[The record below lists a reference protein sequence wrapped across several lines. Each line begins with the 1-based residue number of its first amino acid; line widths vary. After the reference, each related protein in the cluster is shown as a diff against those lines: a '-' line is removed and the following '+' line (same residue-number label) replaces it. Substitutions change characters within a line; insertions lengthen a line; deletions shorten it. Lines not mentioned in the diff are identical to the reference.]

1 MSSPCYVSDKIMRRI
16 VSVLAIGVVLVLA
29 SYASA
34 AGAGVSLGEWHCAG
48 PFKDQLFGLHLKSFE
63 TVFPPEKQALAAG
76 GKLVDLSASWTV
88 KKLPGMTSTVRRW
101 VKQADWTD
109 GYVNQLPVGP
119 PPMRNETCY
128 IYRTITAKAATSVE
142 MRILALD
149 NVRAWLNGK
158 QVGGVGNPG
167 RSGASRFPAGL
178 NAALP
183 LIAGENRLLIKIT
196 SMHGRHGFAFSIPSL
211 TPSNDT
217 PPGRMSEHY
226 NLAPGDE
233 PYASGGKPIAPKKMS
248 AEKAAARVKAFR
260 FDIKPIPMYD
270 PARLRM
276 VEDLDRTAPQSTGGA
291 AYLKA
296 LATLKPKLSGD
307 AVTAAGRIEQMWRKQ
322 IRQLGPIA
330 FVRCPP
336 YPVNAI
342 APYTSRGAGPASI
355 CVFDPSNEKTP
366 MSVIYESPGLSIFD
380 MNLSYDAKTIFFAA
394 RNGGQPWHI
403 YEIGVDGRG
412 LKQITKGTSSN
423 ISPVQLP
430 SGEIMFIS
438 TRAGTRVVCQKQPS
452 GLLYV
457 CNRDGSNVRRVSGN
471 TLSDHTPQV
480 MDDGRILFTRW
491 DYGVDKNVF
500 CRQNLW
506 TMNPDGTRFALFG
519 SNTKEDPNSFWEASA
534 IPGRPEVV
542 CVFGPHHSYHAGMIG
557 LVWDRPVGFHKD
569 IRGEG
574 FRWVTRQMPAIAD
587 TTLAWG
593 YQDPW
598 PINERLFLV
607 SYGGDGGRKN
617 RLYLLDDR
625 GNRKCI
631 YEAEGKM
638 GCWDPVLLRP
648 RKTPPV
654 IPSQSTP
661 VKYAHR
667 TPAEA
672 NLNPNDKLTGTFLLQ
687 DVYEGLGPTV
697 KRGEVKSLAIIEQ
710 VPKYGDPAGAQ
721 IWGYSPTISRGTMFV
736 RRIIGTVPVES
747 DGSAHFTAPAIRDI
761 SFNALDS
768 EGRSIRHMGSTLHI
782 MPGETQSCLGC
793 HETRG
798 KVPARGSKAVIA
810 AKRPPSVPKY
820 PAWTD
825 KGIIDFTKVV
835 QPVLDKHCVKC
846 HSGPT
851 PKKGVDLSG
860 DKTHSH
866 SMAYDQLLDR
876 GMVHYVP
883 VAGTGHANSSPKAR
897 GSYVSKIRKHIET
910 DFCTPKPLPLE
921 DRKRI
926 YTWIDANV
934 PYFGTYEFTNSK
946 VMGGRSRWYVTDKRK
961 WFRRDFEPV
970 FNRRCLPCHKRRI
983 TPQTYNYNPGGKGS
997 IMVTSKLWNDIA
1009 LSSFQLG
1016 HGRVSMI
1023 GQIGPVHRINLTHP
1037 EWSQM
1042 LTAPLAKS
1050 AGGMGLCKTADSGA
1064 VFKDKKDADYQAI
1077 SKALKKAHHT
1087 LLADPRVDMPEARKA
1102 ANLEKARAV
1111 ATDAEQWRTRTDNW
1125 ISKNATYDASSI
1137 IQKWTTD
1144 KAKLLTGEPYANNWA
1159 FCTEKEP
1166 NPWITVTLDKAYEID
1181 EVHIVNRVGSC
1192 QEFARTLTMWLSQDG
1207 KTWTKA
1213 WSAGGRGKP
1222 EWRVK
1227 LSKTSKAKYIKL
1239 GLTETQYLDLKYVF
1253 VYGK

>member
-1 MSSPCYVSDKIMRRI
+1 MLV
-16 VSVLAIGVVLVLA
+16 VGV
-29 SYASA
+29 A
-34 AGAGVSLGEWHCAG
+34 ATVAPGAEAGVRLGSWYCAG
-48 PFKDQLFGLHLKSFE
+48 PFKDELFGLHLKSFE
-63 TVFPPEKQALAAG
+63 TVFPPEKQVIAAG
-76 GKLVDLSASWTV
+76 GKLVDLSATWEV
-88 KKLPGMTSTVRRW
+88 EKLPGMTSTARRW
-101 VKQADWTD
+101 VKFADWSD

-128 IYRTITAKAATSVE
+128 LYRTITAKAAGSVE
-142 MRILALD
+142 MRVLAVD
-149 NVRAWLNGK
+149 NVKAWLNGK
-158 QVGGVGNPG
+158 EAGGAGNPG

-178 NAALP
+178 NATLELA
-183 LIAGENRLLIKIT
+183 AGDNRLMVKIT
-196 SMHGRHGFAFSIPSL
+196 SMHGRHGFAFAIPSL

-217 PPGRMSEHY
+217 LPGRLANLR

-233 PYASGGKPIAPKKMS
+233 PYVRADKLVAPKPMS
-248 AEKAAARVKAFR
+248 AAGAKERVEAFR
-260 FDIKPIPMYD
+260 FDIAPVPMYD
-270 PARLRM
+270 PARLKM
-276 VEDLDRTAPQSTGGA
+276 VEDLERTAPATSGGR

-296 LATLKPKLSGD
+296 VAALKSKLGGD
-307 AVTAAGRIEQMWRKQ
+307 PVAAAGRIEKMWREQ
-322 IRQLGPIA
+322 IRALGPIA

-336 YPVNAI
+336 YGVNAI
-342 APYTSRGAGPASI
+342 APYTARGAVPASI
-355 CVFDPSNEKTP
+355 CVLDPANEKKP
-366 MSVIYESPGLSIFD
+366 LRVIYDRPGLRVFD
-380 MNLSYDAKTIFFAA
+380 MNLSYDAGTIFFSA
-394 RNGGQPWHI
+394 RDGGEPWHI

-412 LKQITKGTSSN
+412 LKQITKGDSSN

-430 SGEIMFIS
+430 SGEIMFVS

-480 MDDGRILFTRW
+480 MNDGRVLFTRW

-519 SNTKEDPNSFWEASA
+519 SNTKEDPNGFWEARA

-542 CVFGPHHSYHAGMIG
+542 CVFGPHHNYHAGMIG
-557 LVWDRPVGFHKD
+557 LVWDRPVGFRKD

-574 FRWVTRQMPAIAD
+574 FRWVTRQMPAIGD
-587 TTLAWG
+587 TALSWG

-607 SYGGDGGRKN
+607 SCGVDGGRKN

-631 YEAEGKM
+631 YEAAGKL
-638 GCWDPVLLRP
+638 GCWDPLLLRP

-654 IPSQSTP
+654 IPNQSTP
-661 VKYAHR
+661 VEYAHR

-687 DVYEGLGPTV
+687 DVYDGIGPGV
-697 KRGEVKSLAIIEQ
+697 KHGEVKSLAIIEQ

-721 IWGYSPTISRGTMFV
+721 IWGYSPTISRGTMYV
-736 RRIIGTVPVES
+736 RRIIGTVPVEP
-747 DGSAHFTAPAIRDI
+747 DGSAHFTVPAIRDI
-761 SFNALDS
+761 SFNALDAD
-768 EGRSIRHMGSTLHI
+768 GRSIRHMGSTLHI
-782 MPGETQSCLGC
+782 MPGEMQSCLGC

-798 KVPARGSKAVIA
+798 KVPVRGPSAVIA

-820 PAWTD
+820 PSWTD
-825 KGIIDFTKVV
+825 KGILDFTRVV
-835 QPVLDKHCVKC
+835 QPVLDKHCIKC

-883 VAGTGHANSSPKAR
+883 VAGTGHDNSSPKAR

-910 DFCTPKPLPLE
+910 DFCVPKPLPLE
-921 DRKRI
+921 DRQRI

-934 PYFGTYEFTNSK
+934 PYFGTYEFTNSS
-946 VMGGRSRWYVTDKRK
+946 VMGGRSRWYVTDRRK
-961 WFRRDFEPV
+961 WFRRDFEPA
-970 FNRRCLPCHKRRI
+970 FNRRCLPCHKRYI
-983 TPQTYNYNPGGKGS
+983 TPQTYNYNPGGKGQ
-997 IMVTSKLWNDIA
+997 IMVTSKIWNDIA

-1016 HGRVSMI
+1016 HGRISMI

-1050 AGGMGLCKTADSGA
+1050 AGGMQLCKSADGAA
-1064 VFKDKKDADYQAI
+1064 VFKDKKDPDYQAI
-1077 SKALKKAHHT
+1077 LKALEKGRDT
-1087 LLADPRVDMPEARKA
+1087 LLADPRVDMPEALKSE
-1102 ANLEKARAV
+1102 NLEKARERTV
-1111 ATDAEQWRTRTDNW
+1111 AAESWRTRSDNW
-1125 ISKNATYDASSI
+1125 ISKDATYTASSI
-1137 IQKWTTD
+1137 IARWTTD
-1144 KAKLLTGEPYANNWA
+1144 KKKLLTGKPYANDWA
-1159 FCTEKEP
+1159 FCTEKESD
-1166 NPWITVTLDKAYEID
+1166 PWINIKLDKVYAID

-1192 QEFARTLTMWLSQDG
+1192 QEFARTLTMWLSTDG
-1207 KTWTKA
+1207 KTWTKT
-1213 WSAGGRGKP
+1213 WSAGGRP
-1222 EWRVK
+1222 RADWHVK
-1227 LSKTSKAKYIKL
+1227 LAKTPKARYIKL
-1239 GLTETQYLDLKYVF
+1239 GLAEKQYLDLKYVF

>member
-1 MSSPCYVSDKIMRRI
+1 MLV
-16 VSVLAIGVVLVLA
+16 VGV
-29 SYASA
+29 A
-34 AGAGVSLGEWHCAG
+34 ATVAPGAEAGVRLGSWYCAG
-48 PFKDQLFGLHLKSFE
+48 PFKDELFGLHLKSFE
-63 TVFPPEKQALAAG
+63 TVFPPEKQVIAAG
-76 GKLVDLSASWTV
+76 GKLVDLSATWEV
-88 KKLPGMTSTVRRW
+88 EKLPGMTSITRRW
-101 VKQADWTD
+101 VKFADWSD

-128 IYRTITAKAATSVE
+128 LYRTITAKAAGSVE
-142 MRILALD
+142 MRVLAVD
-149 NVRAWLNGK
+149 NIKAWLNGK
-158 QVGGVGNPG
+158 EAGGAGNPG

-178 NAALP
+178 NATLELA
-183 LIAGENRLLIKIT
+183 AGDNRLMVKIT
-196 SMHGRHGFAFSIPSL
+196 SMHGRHGFAFAIPSL

-217 PPGRMSEHY
+217 LPGRLANLR

-233 PYASGGKPIAPKKMS
+233 PYVRADKLVAPKPMS
-248 AEKAAARVKAFR
+248 AAGAKERVEAFR
-260 FDIKPIPMYD
+260 FDIAPVPMYD
-270 PARLRM
+270 PARLKM
-276 VEDLDRTAPQSTGGA
+276 VEDLERTAPATSGGR

-296 LATLKPKLSGD
+296 VAALKSKLGGD
-307 AVTAAGRIEQMWRKQ
+307 PVAAAGRIEKMWREQ
-322 IRQLGPIA
+322 IRALGPIA

-336 YPVNAI
+336 YGVNAI
-342 APYTSRGAGPASI
+342 APYTARGAVPASI
-355 CVFDPSNEKTP
+355 CVLDPANEKKP
-366 MSVIYESPGLSIFD
+366 LRVIYDRPGLRVFD
-380 MNLSYDAKTIFFAA
+380 MNLSYDAGTIFFSA
-394 RNGGQPWHI
+394 RDGGEPWHI

-412 LKQITKGTSSN
+412 LKQITKGDSSN

-430 SGEIMFIS
+430 SGEIMFVS

-480 MDDGRILFTRW
+480 MNDGRVLFTRW

-519 SNTKEDPNSFWEASA
+519 SNTKEDPNGFWEARA

-542 CVFGPHHSYHAGMIG
+542 CVFGPHHNYHAGMIG
-557 LVWDRPVGFHKD
+557 LVWDRPVGFRKD

-574 FRWVTRQMPAIAD
+574 FRWVTRQMPAIGD
-587 TTLAWG
+587 TALSWG

-607 SYGGDGGRKN
+607 SCGVDGGRKN

-631 YEAEGKM
+631 YEAAGKL
-638 GCWDPVLLRP
+638 GCWDPLLLRP

-654 IPSQSTP
+654 IPNQSTP
-661 VKYAHR
+661 VEYAHR

-687 DVYEGLGPTV
+687 DVYDGIGPGV
-697 KRGEVKSLAIIEQ
+697 KHGEVKSLAIIEQ

-721 IWGYSPTISRGTMFV
+721 IWGYSPTISRGTMYV
-736 RRIIGTVPVES
+736 RRIIGTVPVEP
-747 DGSAHFTAPAIRDI
+747 DGSAHFTVPAIRDI
-761 SFNALDS
+761 SFNALDAD
-768 EGRSIRHMGSTLHI
+768 GRSIRHMGSTLHI
-782 MPGETQSCLGC
+782 MPGEMQSCLGC

-798 KVPARGSKAVIA
+798 KVPVRGPSAVIA

-820 PAWTD
+820 PSWTD
-825 KGIIDFTKVV
+825 KGILDFTRVV
-835 QPVLDKHCVKC
+835 QPVLDKHCIKC

-876 GMVHYVP
+876 GMVHYTP
-883 VAGTGHANSSPKAR
+883 VAGTGHGESSPKAR

-910 DFCTPKPLPLE
+910 DFCVPKALPLE
-921 DRKRI
+921 DRQRI

-934 PYFGTYEFTNSK
+934 PYFGTYEFTNSS

-970 FNRRCLPCHKRRI
+970 FNRRCLPCHKRYI
-983 TPQTYNYNPGGKGS
+983 TPQTYNYNPGGKGQ
-997 IMVTSKLWNDIA
+997 IMVTSKIWNDIA

-1016 HGRVSMI
+1016 HGRISMI

-1050 AGGMGLCKTADSGA
+1050 AGGMQLCKSADGAA
-1064 VFKDKKDADYQAI
+1064 VFKDKKDPDYQAI
-1077 SKALKKAHHT
+1077 LKALEKGRDT
-1087 LLADPRVDMPEARKA
+1087 LLADPRVDMPEALKSE
-1102 ANLEKARAV
+1102 NLEKARERTV
-1111 ATDAEQWRTRTDNW
+1111 AAESWRTRSDNW
-1125 ISKNATYDASSI
+1125 ISKDATYTASSI
-1137 IQKWTTD
+1137 IARWTTD
-1144 KAKLLTGEPYANNWA
+1144 KKKLLTGKPYANDWA
-1159 FCTEKEP
+1159 FCTEKESD
-1166 NPWITVTLDKAYEID
+1166 PWINIKLDKVYAID

-1192 QEFARTLTMWLSQDG
+1192 QEFARTLTMWLSTDG
-1207 KTWTKA
+1207 KTWTKT
-1213 WSAGGRGKP
+1213 WSAGGRP
-1222 EWRVK
+1222 RADWHVK
-1227 LSKTSKAKYIKL
+1227 LAKTPKARYIKL
-1239 GLTETQYLDLKYVF
+1239 GLAEKQYLDLKYVF

>member
-1 MSSPCYVSDKIMRRI
+1 MMRRI
-16 VSVLAIGVVLVLA
+16 VSVWIAAVLLVIA
-29 SYASA
+29 AGGTTVSA
-34 AGAGVSLGEWHCAG
+34 AEAVKAGETGIRLGTWYCAG
-48 PFKDQLFGLHLKSFE
+48 PFKDELFGLHLKSFQ
-63 TVFPPEKQALAAG
+63 TVFPPEKQVIAAG
-76 GKLVDLSASWTV
+76 GKLVDLSVTWEV
-88 KKLPGMTSTVRRW
+88 EKLPGMTSTTRRW
-101 VKQADWTD
+101 VKFDDWSD

-128 IYRTITAKAATSVE
+128 LYRTISAKTASSVE
-142 MRILALD
+142 MRILAVD
-149 NVRAWLNGK
+149 NVKAWLNGK
-158 QVGGVGNPG
+158 EVGGVGNPG
-167 RSGASRFPAGL
+167 RAGASRFPAGL
-178 NAALP
+178 NATLELA
-183 LIAGENRLLIKIT
+183 AGDNRLMVKIT
-196 SMHGRHGFAFSIPSL
+196 SMHGRHGFAFAIPSL
-211 TPSNDT
+211 TPSNNT
-217 PPGRMSEHY
+217 RPGRLTEMY
-226 NLAPGDE
+226 NLRAGDE
-233 PYASGGKPIAPKKMS
+233 PYARAGKLVSPKAMS
-248 AEKAAARVKAFR
+248 ASHAKERVKAFR
-260 FDIKPIPMYD
+260 FDIAPIPMYD
-270 PARLRM
+270 PARLKM
-276 VEDLDRTAPQSTGGA
+276 VEALERTAPATSGGQ
-291 AYLKA
+291 AYLKTMAA
-296 LATLKPKLSGD
+296 LKSKLKDDP
-307 AVTAAGRIEQMWRKQ
+307 VAAARQIENMWRRR
-322 IRQLGPIA
+322 IRSLGPVA

-336 YPVNAI
+336 YSVNAI
-342 APYTSRGAGPASI
+342 APYIARGAAPASI
-355 CVFDPSNEKTP
+355 CVFDPANEKEP
-366 MSVIYESPGLSIFD
+366 MRVIYDRPGLSIFD

-394 RNGGQPWHI
+394 RDGRSPWHI
-403 YEIGVDGRG
+403 YEIGVDGKG
-412 LKQITKGTSSN
+412 LKQITSGSHSD
-423 ISPVQLP
+423 ISPTALP
-430 SGEIMFIS
+430 SGEIMFVS

-480 MDDGRILFTRW
+480 MNDGRILFTRW

-557 LVWDRPVGFHKD
+557 LVWDRPVGFRKD

-574 FRWVTRQMPAIAD
+574 FRWVTRQMPAVGD

-631 YEAEGKM
+631 YEAAGKL

-654 IPSQSTP
+654 IPNQSTP

-697 KRGEVKSLAIIEQ
+697 KRGEVTSLAIIEQ

-736 RRIIGTVPVES
+736 RRIIGTVPVEA

-761 SFNALDS
+761 SFNALDA
-768 EGRSIRHMGSTLHI
+768 EGRLIRHMGSTLHI

-798 KVPARGSKAVIA
+798 KVPARGPSAVIA

-820 PAWTD
+820 PSWTD
-825 KGIIDFTKVV
+825 KGILDFTKVV
-835 QPVLDKHCVKC
+835 QPVLDKHCIKC

-910 DFCTPKPLPLE
+910 DFCVPKPLPLE
-921 DRKRI
+921 DRQRI

-934 PYFGTYEFTNSK
+934 PYFGTYEFTNSS
-946 VMGGRSRWYVTDKRK
+946 VMGGRSRWYVTDRRK
-961 WFRRDFEPV
+961 WFRRDFEPA
-970 FNRRCLPCHKRRI
+970 FNRRCLPCHKRYI
-983 TPQTYNYNPGGKGS
+983 TPQTYNYNPGGKGQ
-997 IMVTSKLWNDIA
+997 IMVTSKIWNDIA

-1016 HGRVSMI
+1016 HGRISMI

-1042 LTAPLAKS
+1042 LTAPLAES
-1050 AGGMGLCKTADSGA
+1050 AGGMQLCKAADGAA
-1064 VFKDKKDADYQAI
+1064 VFKDKKDPDYQAML
-1077 SKALKKAHHT
+1077 KALEKGRDT
-1087 LLADPRVDMPEARKA
+1087 LLADPRIDMPEALKSE
-1102 ANLEKARAV
+1102 NLAKARKRTV
-1111 ATDAEQWRTRTDNW
+1111 SAESWQTRTDNW
-1125 ISKNATYDASSI
+1125 ISKNATYTASSI
-1137 IQKWTTD
+1137 IPKWTTD
-1144 KAKLLTGEPYANNWA
+1144 KEKLLNGKPYDNDWA
-1159 FCTEKEP
+1159 FCTEDES
-1166 NPWITVTLDKAYEID
+1166 NPWINIKLDKVYAID
-1181 EVHIVNRVGSC
+1181 EVHIVNRVNSC
-1192 QEFARTLTMWLSQDG
+1192 QEFARTLAMWVSTDG
-1207 KTWTKA
+1207 KTWTKT
-1213 WSAGGRGKP
+1213 WSAGGRP
-1222 EWRVK
+1222 RADWHVK
-1227 LSKTSKAKYIKL
+1227 LPKTPKAKYIKL
-1239 GLTETQYLDLKYVF
+1239 GLTEKQYLDLKYVF

>member
-1 MSSPCYVSDKIMRRI
+1 MMRRI
-16 VSVLAIGVVLVLA
+16 VGVWVIVAMSGVL
-29 SYASA
+29 SA
-34 AGAGVSLGEWHCAG
+34 AEPVKPDMSGVSLGSWYCAG

-63 TVFPPEKQALAAG
+63 TVFPPEKQVIAAG
-76 GKLVDLSASWTV
+76 GKLADLSATWTV
-88 KKLPGMTSTVRRW
+88 EKLPGMTSAVRRW
-101 VKQADWTD
+101 IKFADWTD

-128 IYRTITAKAATSVE
+128 LYRTITAKSATSVE
-142 MRILALD
+142 MRMLAAD
-149 NVRAWLNGK
+149 NIKAWLNGK
-158 QVGGVGNPG
+158 QVGGVGNPH

-178 NAALP
+178 NATLELA
-183 LIAGENRLLIKIT
+183 AGANRLLIKIT

-217 PPGRMSEHY
+217 PPGRLTKLY
-226 NLAPGDE
+226 DLGPGDE
-233 PYASGGKPIAPKKMS
+233 PYASGAKLVKPRTSSPENAK
-248 AEKAAARVKAFR
+248 ARVKAFR
-260 FDIKPIPMYD
+260 FDITPIPMYD
-270 PARLRM
+270 PARLKM
-276 VEDLDRTAPQSTGGA
+276 VEDLDRTAPSTSGGS

-296 LATLKPKLSGD
+296 LAELKPKITGD
-307 AVTAAGRIEQMWRKQ
+307 PVAAAGRIEEMWRKQ

-336 YPVNAI
+336 YAVNAI
-342 APYTSRGAGPASI
+342 APYIARGAGPAAI

-366 MSVIYESPGLSIFD
+366 VRVIHESPGLCIFD
-380 MNLSYDAKTIFFAA
+380 MNLSYDARTIFFAA

-403 YEIGVDGRG
+403 YEIGVDGTR
-412 LKQITKGTSSN
+412 LKQITKGDSSN

-430 SGEIMFIS
+430 SGEIMFVS

-480 MDDGRILFTRW
+480 MNDGRVLFTRW

-519 SNTKEDPNSFWEASA
+519 SNTKEDPNGFWEASA

-557 LVWDRPVGFHKD
+557 LVWDRPVGHQKD

-574 FRWVTRQMPAIAD
+574 FRWITREMPAIGD
-587 TTLAWG
+587 STLAWG
-593 YQDPW
+593 YQDPC
-598 PINERLFLV
+598 PVNERLFLV
-607 SYGGDGGRKN
+607 SWGGDGPRKN
-617 RLYLLDDR
+617 RIYLLDDR
-625 GNRKCI
+625 GNRKCV
-631 YEAEGKM
+631 YESAGKKT
-638 GCWDPVLLRP
+638 GCWDPLLLRP

-654 IPSQSTP
+654 IPNQSTP
-661 VKYAHR
+661 VKWAHR

-672 NLNPNDKLTGTFLLQ
+672 NLNPNDSLTGTFLLQ

-697 KRGEVKSLAIIEQ
+697 KRGEVKSLAIVEQ

-747 DGSAHFTAPAIRDI
+747 DGSAHFKAPAIRDI
-761 SFNALDS
+761 SFNALDA
-768 EGRSIRHMGSTLHI
+768 EGRLIRHMGSTLHI

-798 KVPARGSKAVIA
+798 KVPARGPSAVIA

-820 PAWTD
+820 PSWTE
-825 KGIIDFTKVV
+825 KGILDFTKVV
-835 QPVLDKHCVKC
+835 QPVLDKHCIKC

-883 VAGTGHANSSPKAR
+883 VAGTGHENSSPKSR

-910 DFCTPKPLPLE
+910 DFCVAKPLPLE

-934 PYFGTYEFTNSK
+934 PYFGTYEFTNSR

-970 FNRRCLPCHKRRI
+970 FNKRCLPCHKRYI
-983 TPQTYNYNPGGKGS
+983 TPQTYNYNPRGKGQ
-997 IMVTSKLWNDIA
+997 ILVTSRLWNDIA

-1016 HGRVSMI
+1016 HGRISMI

-1050 AGGMGLCKTADSGA
+1050 AGGMQLCKSADGGA
-1064 VFKDKKDADYQAI
+1064 VFKDKTDPDYQAML
-1077 SKALKKAHHT
+1077 KALKKGRDT
-1087 LLADPRVDMPEARKA
+1087 LMADPRIDMPEALKKE
-1102 ANLEKARAV
+1102 NLEKARADV
-1111 ATDAEQWRTRTDNW
+1111 VSDDAWRTRKDGW
-1125 ISKNATYDASSI
+1125 ISKNATYAASSI
-1137 IQKWTTD
+1137 IRRWTTD
-1144 KAKLLTGEPYANNWA
+1144 KEKLLNGKPYSNDWA
-1159 FCTEKEP
+1159 FCTENES
-1166 NPWITVTLDKAYEID
+1166 NPYIIITLDKAYAID
-1181 EVHIVNRVGSC
+1181 EVHVVNRVGSC
-1192 QEFARTLTMWLSQDG
+1192 QEFARTLTMWISSDQ
-1207 KTWTKA
+1207 KTWTKT
-1213 WSAGGRGKP
+1213 WSAGGRAQA
-1222 EWRVK
+1222 EWHVK
-1227 LSKTSKAKYIKL
+1227 LTKTPKARYVKL
-1239 GLTETQYLDLKYVF
+1239 GLTEKQYLDLKYVF